1 MKNLYMENILEKD
14 QVFYAHRAE
23 NKQKELLKEHLALTF
38 ENYIKMEQYKRLDV
52 KIKQILQRV
61 YPTITENGLNVCYDL
76 FKSAIYY
83 HDIGKINPIF
93 QAEKMEHEM
102 EEVKVKKQDS
112 HHSALSAKIYMDA
125 FLQDLQNNSNHLTEQ
140 ETVFCMFMIFCFGYI
155 ISRHHSDIENLNHFI
170 YDLQHTQDIAQLYEF
185 SFSTT
190 IYENICDRNNWD
202 TSFAQLNLTDTG
214 IYILCKLLYS
224 CMITSDY
231 YATYEYMNDGKKV
244 EFDLPRKM
252 DLFDGYKG
260 SELYQK
266 IRSYQKNEE
275 KITGIN
281 QIRTDIFLEV
291 EENLTNNMQHN
302 LFYLEAPT
310 GSGKTN
316 MAINMARILYENI
329 EEIKSIYYI
338 FPFNTLIEQTD
349 QKFEEYFKK
358 YWDYMVINSITPM
371 VEDVDETLNFDDA
384 YMRNVFRHFP
394 ITMTSHVN
402 LFDSLFGTSKNN
414 NYTLYDFIDS
424 VIVLDEIQSYS
435 NNIWKEMITM
445 LKEYADLLH
454 IKIII
459 MSATLPKLE
468 KLLKDNNNL
477 SCDLIT
483 DPQKYYQN
491 PIFRNRVTLNF
502 SLLDKKLTI
511 EDIVEQ
517 VLQHKG
523 KSVLV
528 ECIKKDTARQLFCK
542 LKEKYSPVFEL
553 TGDDNS
559 FVRKKII
566 AQIKNLKD
574 VIVVAT
580 QTIEAGVDIDMD
592 IGFKDISFL
601 DNEEQFLGR
610 INRSSKKDDSVAF
623 FFNYDDASK
632 IYRNDQRIEYHLQN
646 QEVQQWLEEK
656 NFKCFYQKVMEKIDQ
671 KATSYTKQNIK
682 NLYDS
687 CRRLDYLDVKNKL
700 KLIEANTV
708 QIFLNDTIQ
717 LDDKVLKR
725 KRNLL

>member
-1 MKNLYMENILEKD
+1 
-14 QVFYAHRAE
+14 
-23 NKQKELLKEHLALTF
+23 
-38 ENYIKMEQYKRLDV
+38 
-52 KIKQILQRV
+52 
-61 YPTITENGLNVCYDL
+61 
-76 FKSAIYY
+76 
-83 HDIGKINPIF
+83 
-93 QAEKMEHEM
+93 
-102 EEVKVKKQDS
+102 
-112 HHSALSAKIYMDA
+112 
-125 FLQDLQNNSNHLTEQ
+125 
-140 ETVFCMFMIFCFGYI
+140 
-155 ISRHHSDIENLNHFI
+155 
-170 YDLQHTQDIAQLYEF
+170 
-185 SFSTT
+185 
-190 IYENICDRNNWD
+190 
-202 TSFAQLNLTDTG
+202 
-214 IYILCKLLYS
+214 
-224 CMITSDY
+224 
-231 YATYEYMNDGKKV
+231 
-244 EFDLPRKM
+244 
-252 DLFDGYKG
+252 
-260 SELYQK
+260 
-266 IRSYQKNEE
+266 
-275 KITGIN
+275 
-281 QIRTDIFLEV
+281 
-291 EENLTNNMQHN
+291 
-302 LFYLEAPT
+302 
-310 GSGKTN
+310 
-316 MAINMARILYENI
+316 
-329 EEIKSIYYI
+329 
-338 FPFNTLIEQTD
+338 
-349 QKFEEYFKK
+349 
-358 YWDYMVINSITPM
+358 
-371 VEDVDETLNFDDA
+371 
-384 YMRNVFRHFP
+384 
-394 ITMTSHVN
+394 
-402 LFDSLFGTSKNN
+402 
-414 NYTLYDFIDS
+414 
-424 VIVLDEIQSYS
+424 
-435 NNIWKEMITM
+435 
-445 LKEYADLLH
+445 
-454 IKIII
+454 

-468 KLLKDNNNL
+468 RLLKDKDKL

-528 ECIKKDTARQLFCK
+528 ECIKKDTARQLFLK

-566 AQIKNLKD
+566 DQIKNLKD

-632 IYRNDQRIEYHLQN
+632 IYRNDQRIEYHLEN

-717 LDDKVLKR
+717 LDNKVLKR